1 MALVTVSNN
10 SLTAVTALPASIP
23 TGALTLIKSIT
34 ASSSASISF
43 VDGASGVVLD
53 DTYKSYIFKFID
65 VHPSTEADNTAFH
78 FQCST
83 DGGSNYNTT
92 MTSTHFRAANYED
105 ASDQFLSFNVT
116 QAQSQDTDFASLI
129 NGSIGTDN
137 DQSASGFLQIFNPAD
152 TTFVKHFISTVNSY
166 NLNNVC
172 MVAYNGGYF
181 NTTSAIDA
189 IQFKFSAG
197 NVDNAIIKMYGV
209 S

>member
-1 MALVTVSNN
+1 MAVISAGTTLIDAGAISV
-10 SLTAVTALPASIP
+10 P
-23 TGALTLIKSIT
+23 TGALILIKSIT

-43 VDGASGVVLD
+43 VDGASDVVFD
-53 DTYKSYIFKFID
+53 GTYKSYVFKFID
-65 VHPSTEADNTAFH
+65 VHPSTEADDTAFH

-92 MTSTHFRAANYED
+92 MTSSHFRAANYED

-166 NLNNVC
+166 NSNNVS

-209 S
+209 T

>member
-1 MALVTVSNN
+1 MALTTVSNN
-10 SLTAVTALPASIP
+10 ALSNITAIPASIP

-34 ASSSASISF
+34 ASASASISF
-43 VDGASGVVLD
+43 VNGASGVVFD

-92 MTSTHFRAANYED
+92 MTSSHFRAANYED
-105 ASDQFLSFNVT
+105 DSDRFLSFNVT

-166 NLNNVC
+166 NLNNVS

-181 NTTSAIDA
+181 NTTSAINA

>member
-1 MALVTVSNN
+1 MAVISAGTTLIDAGAISV
-10 SLTAVTALPASIP
+10 P
-23 TGALTLIKSIT
+23 TGALILIKSIT

-53 DTYKSYIFKFID
+53 GTYKSYVSTFID
-65 VHPSTEADNTAFH
+65 VHPSTEADNTVFH

-92 MTSTHFRAANYED
+92 MTSSHFRAGNYED
-105 ASDQFLSFNVT
+105 DSDRFLSFNIT